1 MDSKAF
7 YHFCLSAEK
16 VAGGGA
22 LTRYTSHRLAAI
34 GHFILF
40 TACALLLGGCSLA
53 VVKESDIFF
62 LKYDVD
68 CLHEEVQQ
76 LKRDV
81 RDLSR
86 GYKVVPIK
94 VTITNLTDNAQQEG
108 L

>member
-1 MDSKAF
+1 MASSAF
-7 YHFCLSAEK
+7 CNFCLSAGK

-40 TACALLLGGCSLA
+40 TACALLIGGCSLA
-53 VVKESDIFF
+53 IVKESDIFY
-62 LKYDVD
+62 LKHDVEY
-68 CLHEEVQQ
+68 LHEEVQE

-86 GYKVVPIK
+86 GYKIVPIK
-94 VTITNLTDNAQQEG
+94 VTITNATESVQKEED
-108 L
+108 